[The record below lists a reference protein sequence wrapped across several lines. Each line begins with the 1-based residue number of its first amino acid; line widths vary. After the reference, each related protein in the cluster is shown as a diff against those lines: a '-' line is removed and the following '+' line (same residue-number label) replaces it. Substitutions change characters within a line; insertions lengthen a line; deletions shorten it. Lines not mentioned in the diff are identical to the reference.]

1 VCTGVRRARLDGVEP
16 RGEPPVAGTVPLGL
30 PTVGVPEPPGGG
42 WRRGARPLMWLLL
55 AVASLWPLTGTA
67 LLAAGLVLVGAVTA
81 VAADRDPD
89 VVAGRGT
96 ARRVVLLTV
105 TALTGLAAVLVEPRG
120 LGYASAFVAATMI
133 ARLVADRRVIAV
145 FAAVLTVLVA
155 AVVVTVSSSPWP
167 ALSALGVPL
176 LASRGW
182 SRAEFHREHV
192 RVVALLAERDALRGA
207 EIAAA
212 AARSAAEE
220 RARIAR
226 DLHDVLAHTLSGLSL
241 HLQGIR
247 AVLARRSSADDPVI
261 AQVDRAADLARS
273 GLAEAKEA
281 VAALRAP
288 TASAADVERLAREHG
303 ATLTLLGDLDAC
315 PAPWREAAVATVRE
329 GLTNAGRHAPGAT
342 ATVTVDARDGLVVRV
357 ADEGPAPDA
366 GTGTGAAAGVGGGQG
381 LAGLAERAA
390 LVGGSLVSGREGGGW
405 QVTLRVLAPE
415 PVR

>member
-1 VCTGVRRARLDGVEP
+1 MEP
-16 RGEPPVAGTVPLGL
+16 RGEPVAGTVPRGL
-30 PTVGVPEPPGGG
+30 PTVGVPAPADGSG

-55 AVASLWPLTGTA
+55 AAASLWPLTGAA
-67 LLAAGLVLVGAVTA
+67 LGAAGLVLAGAVTA

-89 VVAGRGT
+89 VVSGRGA
-96 ARRVVLLTV
+96 ARRVALLAV
-105 TALTGLAAVLVEPRG
+105 TALSGLAAVLVEPRG

-133 ARLVADRRVIAV
+133 ARLVGDRRVVAL

-155 AVVVTVSSSPWP
+155 AVVLAVSASPW
-167 ALSALGVPL
+167 ALLAAVGVPL
-176 LASRGW
+176 LASRAW

-212 AARSAAEE
+212 AASSAAEE

-247 AVLARRSSADDPVI
+247 AVLARRSAEDDPVI
-261 AQVDRAADLARS
+261 AQVDRAADLART

-288 TASAADVERLAREHG
+288 HASAADVERLAREHG
-303 ATLTLLGDLDAC
+303 ASLTVHGDLDAC

-342 ATVTVDARDGLVVRV
+342 AAVTVDARDGLVVRV
-357 ADEGPAPDA
+357 ADEGR
-366 GTGTGAAAGVGGGQG
+366 AAGATGPADVGGGQG

-390 LVGGSLVSGREGGGW
+390 LLGGSLDSGHDGSGW

-415 PVR
+415 RVP